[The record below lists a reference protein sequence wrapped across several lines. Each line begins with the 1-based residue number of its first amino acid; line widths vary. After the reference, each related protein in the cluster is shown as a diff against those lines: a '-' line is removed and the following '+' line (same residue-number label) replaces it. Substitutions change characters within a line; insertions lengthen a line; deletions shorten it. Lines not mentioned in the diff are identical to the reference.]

1 MDEEGRYKAIR
12 HVLETIFTSQKI
24 LKTLAPEYGWTGM
37 GNLLG
42 DYGECI
48 AMGLYGLKKADTGSN
63 NYDAVTPEGL
73 TVQIKANHASDH
85 IGFRGNSDLLLVLH
99 VDDNAEVTELYYGP
113 FHLVK
118 EISSNSSRDNKQMV
132 SVRKLRRLQEE
143 ISETRKLLI
152 LQLIKLKRVH
162 E

>member
-1 MDEEGRYKAIR
+1 MGDDDRYKAIR

-48 AMGLYGLKKADTGSN
+48 AIGMYNLQKAETGTN
-63 NYDAVTPEGL
+63 DYDAVTPEGL
-73 TVQIKANHASDH
+73 TVQIKANHSSQH

-99 VDDNAEVTELYYGP
+99 VDDNADVSELYYGP
-113 FHLVK
+113 FSLVK
-118 EISSNSSRDNKQMV
+118 DLSSNSDRDNKRMI
-132 SVRKLRRLQEE
+132 SVNKLKKLQAE
-143 ISETRKLLI
+143 ISEKRQLLI
-152 LQLIKLKRVH
+152 LQLLKSKTH
-162 E
+162 IE